1 MTKATTE
8 TTKKPA
14 AKTATK
20 APARTATKSAVKT
33 VTKKPVA
40 AKVAKTGKTLKVTQ
54 TKSLI
59 GTKQSHRDT
68 IRGLGL
74 RHINHTVQLEDTPC
88 VRGMINK
95 VYYMVK
101 CEA

>member
-1 MTKATTE
+1 MTKA
-8 TTKKPA
+8 
-14 AKTATK
+14 KTNI
-20 APARTATKSAVKT
+20 
-33 VTKKPVA
+33 
-40 AKVAKTGKTLKVTQ
+40 KTLKVTQ
-54 TKSLI
+54 IKSLI

-74 RHINHTVQLEDTPC
+74 RRINHTVQLEDTPS

-95 VYYMVK
+95 VFYMVK

>member
-1 MTKATTE
+1 M
-8 TTKKPA
+8 
-14 AKTATK
+14 AKTNN
-20 APARTATKSAVKT
+20 
-33 VTKKPVA
+33 
-40 AKVAKTGKTLKVTQ
+40 KTLKVTQ

-59 GTKQSHRDT
+59 GTKQSHRAT

-74 RHINHTVQLEDTPC
+74 RHINHTVVLEDTPS

-95 VYYMVK
+95 VFYMVK